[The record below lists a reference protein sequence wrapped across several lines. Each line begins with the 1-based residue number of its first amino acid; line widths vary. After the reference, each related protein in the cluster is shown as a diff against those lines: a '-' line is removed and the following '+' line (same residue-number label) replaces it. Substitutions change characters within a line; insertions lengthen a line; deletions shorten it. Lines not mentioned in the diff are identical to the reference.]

1 VRTTRVFAAHLSSTA
16 FTATKPL
23 TLKKA
28 FPPVLGP
35 SPRILILGS
44 MPGEAS
50 LRLGQYYGHPR
61 NAFWPIMSALLGV
74 ASGAD
79 YAQRCAAL
87 VANRIALWDVIGAC
101 ERSGSLD
108 SAIRADT
115 VRVNDIAGLL
125 QDEPSIRAIC
135 CNGGTAER
143 ELARR
148 VWPNVAAEHRNLPR
162 LRLPSTSPA
171 YAGMP
176 FADKLAAWRII
187 LPLCDPSGSRCSVE

>member
-1 VRTTRVFAAHLSSTA
+1 LTPTPPS
-16 FTATKPL
+16 

-28 FPPVLGP
+28 FPPILGP
-35 SPRILILGS
+35 APRLLILGS

-61 NAFWPIMSALLGV
+61 NAFWPIMSTLLGLPP
-74 ASGAD
+74 AAD
-79 YAQRCAAL
+79 YAERCAAL
-87 VANRIALWDVIGAC
+87 VAHGVALWDVIGAC

-108 SAIRADT
+108 SAIRT
-115 VRVNDIAGLL
+115 ESVRVNDIARLL
-125 QDEPSIRAIC
+125 DEQPSIRAIV

-143 ELARR
+143 ELSRR
-148 VWPNVAAEHRNLPR
+148 VWPDVAAERRDLLR

-187 LPLCDPSGSRCSVE
+187 LQFCHRSET